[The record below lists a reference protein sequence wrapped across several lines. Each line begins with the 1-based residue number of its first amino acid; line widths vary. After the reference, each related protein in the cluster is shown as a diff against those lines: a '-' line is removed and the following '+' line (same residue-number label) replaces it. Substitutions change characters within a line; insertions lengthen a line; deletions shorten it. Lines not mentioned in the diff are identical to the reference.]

1 MRINHNIQALNA
13 YRNLA
18 ANQSSISK
26 NLERL
31 SSGLRINRAADDAA
45 GLAISEKM
53 RSQIRGLQMAER
65 NALDAISM
73 IQTAEG
79 ALNEV
84 HSILQRMREL
94 AVQAAND
101 TNTSE
106 DREAIQKEINQL
118 TSEINRI
125 ANATEYNTKKLLNES
140 VSNQARSVQIATG
153 SFSAGSTAID
163 GTSLQLNP
171 ESTMVAGDYK
181 VKIEDVATKSLQ
193 STGTVAGGV
202 QQITLDPT
210 SSLAV
215 GSTYGVKIEQQDVK
229 VITNNPESSSAIDAV
244 SIAPNS
250 PLSDGTVNLV
260 IRRTNDVSNFQAD
273 GTGLTG
279 VQLATTNADLNPSD
293 TFAVKTVSQASDVR
307 SGTATAVYINN
318 VTIDPSK
325 FSLKDEDFRLVYA
338 ETSPGQFT
346 VTLQDKNG
354 NNLSQAV
361 ILDNNQQNYEFYDLS
376 GNKLGVSFTTISN
389 INGAL
394 SGLSGSSENG
404 KYNEFDV
411 DVALSLE
418 KNGTQIGTATITPT
432 DTAAGSV
439 VINDSDGTSYTINHD
454 GYANTNVSQTATF
467 GVQSTL
473 EYSTDGTTFTTFNA
487 GDNLTLNGGIFID
500 TADNITDYTTGN
512 TTVQID
518 VGTTSSYTATLV
530 DASGNALSA
539 APTLI
544 VDNNGTYSFGN
555 GTGVS
560 FTTGTLSAGTR
571 TFTVGA
577 TVTTKATL
585 STNGVEVETL
595 NNITPNTTLR
605 FHNGDLTMNIG
616 ALTNGE
622 ASFTIMGGT
631 NDQSLKIQIGANEG
645 QMLSVGI
652 DDMRALAL
660 KLSGNS
666 ASSAVSFT
674 NHLGET
680 VTAYYTNAAG
690 VNNGDATEYALD
702 VTTHEK
708 ATAAV
713 KVYDYAIARVSEQR
727 SSLGAI
733 QNRLEHT
740 INNLKTAEENLTSSE
755 SRIRDTDMA
764 MEMAEFTKNNILTQA
779 AQAML
784 AQSNQLP
791 QGILQLLQS

>member
-18 ANQSSISK
+18 ANQSNISK

-125 ANATEYNTKKLLNES
+125 ANSTEYNTKKLLNES
-140 VSNQARSVQIATG
+140 VSSQARSVQIAQG
-153 SFSAGSTAID
+153 SFSAGGTTID
-163 GTSLQLNP
+163 GASLKLDP
-171 ESTMVAGDYK
+171 ESTMVAGNYK
-181 VKIEDVATKSLQ
+181 VKIEDVATKSIQ
-193 STGTVAGGV
+193 STGPAAGGV
-202 QQITLDPT
+202 QQITLDAT
-210 SSLAV
+210 SNLTV
-215 GSTYGVKIEQQDVK
+215 GNTYGVKIEQQDVK
-229 VITNNPESSSAIDAV
+229 VITNNPGSSPAIDTV

-260 IRRTNDVSNFQAD
+260 IRRTNAVNNFQSG

-279 VQLATTNADLNPSD
+279 VQVSASADLDPND
-293 TFAVKTVSQASDVR
+293 TFVIETKSQASGVQN
-307 SGTATAVYINN
+307 GTANGLYITN
-318 VTIDPSK
+318 VNIDSSK
-325 FSLKDEDFRLVYA
+325 FLLKKGEDFRLVYA
-338 ETSPGQFT
+338 ETSPSSGQFT

-354 NNLSQAV
+354 NDLSQAV

-376 GNKLGVSFTTISN
+376 GNKLGVSFTTISG
-389 INGAL
+389 INGTLAAA
-394 SGLSGSSENG
+394 SENG
-404 KYNEFDV
+404 KYNEFDI
-411 DVALSLE
+411 DIALSLK
-418 KNGTQIGTATITPT
+418 KNGTQIGTAVITPT
-432 DTAAGSV
+432 DGTAGNV
-439 VINDSDGTSYTINHD
+439 TINGSDGISYTINHN
-454 GYANTNVSQTATF
+454 GYASTNINRTATF
-467 GVQSTL
+467 GIQSML
-473 EYSTDGTTFTTFNA
+473 SYSTDGATFTTFNA
-487 GDNLTLNGGIFID
+487 GDNLTLNGGIFVD
-500 TADNITDYTTGN
+500 TADNITDYTTGD

-530 DASGNALSA
+530 DDVGNALSGV
-539 APTLI
+539 PMLV
-544 VDNNGTYSFGN
+544 VDNNGVYSFGS

-560 FTTGTLSAGTR
+560 FTTDTLSAGTR

-577 TVTTKATL
+577 TIATKATL

-595 NNITPNTTLR
+595 NNIAPNTTLR
-605 FHNGDLTMNIG
+605 FQNGDLTMNIG

-622 ASFTIMGGT
+622 ASFTITGGT

-645 QMLSVGI
+645 QMLSIGI
-652 DDMRALAL
+652 DDMRAFAL
-660 KLSGNS
+660 KLSSNTAG
-666 ASSAVSFT
+666 SSVSFT

-680 VTAYYTNAAG
+680 ITAYYTTTAN
-690 VNNGDATEYALD
+690 VNNGDVTEYGLD

-713 KVYDYAIARVSEQR
+713 KVYDYAIAQVSAQR
-727 SSLGAI
+727 SSLGAV

-791 QGILQLLQS
+791 QGILQLLKS